1 LSTFTDRGHLGARPV
16 EPGAAEQGALRRRW
30 RPLAA
35 LLGLI
40 LIAAIELFGIAA
52 LSQTQIPDVL
62 SLLSCAA
69 CHD

>member
-1 LSTFTDRGHLGARPV
+1 LSALPDRGHRDARLV
-16 EPGAAEQGALRRRW
+16 EPGAAGQGALRRRW

-40 LIAAIELFGIAA
+40 LIAAAELFGIAA
-52 LSQTQIPDVL
+52 LSQTQMPDVL